1 MPSAYAHYLFGEQ
14 LLPKLPA
21 EIRIPLQRHRKLFD
35 LGLQGP
41 DFFFYY
47 KLGKNTPVRQLAHE
61 YHMRTG
67 KTVFSKICRDLG
79 QPSEGE
85 QSYLYGLL
93 AHYCLDACCHPIVSR
108 VTGENSLAH
117 NAMESEFDRFLLERR
132 GVKKPHGYNRGAS
145 VRCGAADGAVIG
157 RFYPEAEPDQIRLAM
172 NTMGVV
178 LGLLTI
184 HAGAKVVL
192 DLMGDPNPGLLMHK
206 APNPVYAGRNREL
219 LDGYR
224 SAADLYPRLVG
235 QIRSHMTLGK
245 ALGEDFDPIFG

>member
-1 MPSAYAHYLFGEQ
+1 MPASYAHYRFGKL
-14 LLPKLPA
+14 LLPALPA
-21 EIRIPLQRHRKLFD
+21 DVRQTVQRFRRMYD
-35 LGLQGP
+35 MGLQGP

-47 KLGKNTPVRQLAHE
+47 NPFLKTAIGQLGKEFHRQ
-61 YHMRTG
+61 
-67 KTVFSKICRDLG
+67 SG
-79 QPSEGE
+79 QEFFPAACKAASSEAAE
-85 QSYLYGLL
+85 AYLYGLL

-132 GVKKPHGYNRGAS
+132 GIKKPHSYNRGAS

-157 RFYPEAEPDQIRLAM
+157 RFYPEAEPDQIRLAL

-224 SAADLYPRLVG
+224 CAAALYPRLVG